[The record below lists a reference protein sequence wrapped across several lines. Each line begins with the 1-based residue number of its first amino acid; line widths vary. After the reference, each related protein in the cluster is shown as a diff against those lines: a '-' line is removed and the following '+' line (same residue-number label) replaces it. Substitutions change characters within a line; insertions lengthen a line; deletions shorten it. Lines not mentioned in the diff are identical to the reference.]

1 MGKLN
6 CRGIGV
12 VIDDKVPLTDEESV
26 DDAIG
31 EIVSQ
36 LKADGISLLKYRE
49 IPSESEWENFGTA
62 AFLLIDWSLL
72 PTDVADVG
80 DAARQVMKNRICD
93 FIKAVHDKAFAPI
106 FVFSNQD
113 GDEIKRFLQGRGIPT
128 EMPGSYVLV
137 KPKAEM
143 RELDATGNPKLIT
156 EINDWIQATPAIKL
170 FMSWGNDVLM
180 ARNQMFAEFYNK
192 SHNWPSLLWKTY
204 EEDNDDP
211 SQGLSQVMF
220 DNLKGRVRCN
230 LSEMPDV
237 IPDENASAALK
248 DVLALTVMLPSS
260 VLPDNQ
266 VGCGDLFKEKSGK
279 FWLVVSCD
287 CDCIVRN
294 GESEE
299 STFVQVVKVDSG
311 CKPDSERM
319 KDRFSMKY
327 GLEHKSS
334 QSYLF
339 PIDDKCYCVVYPS
352 FKTMKLSE
360 FKIEKRVGRILTP
373 YITDVRQ
380 RLAQWNQRVGFPKL
394 PKELF
399 PSV

>member
-1 MGKLN
+1 MSKLN

-12 VIDDKVPLTDEESV
+12 VIDDQVPLSDEEPV

-36 LKADGISLLKYRE
+36 LKADGISLLRYRE
-49 IPSESEWENFGTA
+49 IPPETEWNNFGTA

-72 PTDVADVG
+72 SPDAG
-80 DAARQVMKNRICD
+80 DSAKQVMKNRICD
-93 FIKAVHDKAFAPI
+93 FIKAVHTKAFAPI

-113 GDEIKRFLQGRGIPT
+113 DGEIKEYLQNQGIPT
-128 EMPGSYVLV
+128 EKPASYVLV

-143 RELDATGNPKLIT
+143 RELDAEGNPKLIA
-156 EINDWIQATPAIKL
+156 EINAWIQATPAIKL
-170 FMSWGNDVLM
+170 FTSWGNDVLA

-192 SHNWPSLLWKTY
+192 SHNWPSLLWKAY
-204 EEDNDDP
+204 EEDDDDP

-220 DNLKGRVRCN
+220 DNLRNRVRGN
-230 LSEMPDV
+230 ISTMPDV
-237 IPDENASAALK
+237 VPDENASAALK
-248 DVLALTVMLPSS
+248 DILALTVMLPSS
-260 VLPDNQ
+260 VLSDNQ
-266 VGCGDLFKEKSGK
+266 IRCGDLFKEKSGR

-299 STFVQVVKVDSG
+299 STFIQVVRVDGG
-311 CKPDSERM
+311 CKPDSVKM
-319 KDRFSMKY
+319 KYRFSKKY
-327 GLEHKSS
+327 GLEHTSS

-360 FKIEKRVGRILTP
+360 FNMEKRIGRILPP

-380 RLAQWNQRVGFPKL
+380 RLALWNQRVGFPKL
-394 PKELF
+394 PNELF

>member
-12 VIDDKVPLTDEESV
+12 VIDDKVPLSDEESV

-36 LKADGISLLKYRE
+36 LKADGISLLRFRE
-49 IPSESEWENFGTA
+49 IPPEAEWNNFGTA

-72 PTDVADVG
+72 SSVAEDS
-80 DAARQVMKNRICD
+80 AKQAMKNRICD

-137 KPKAEM
+137 KPKVEM
-143 RELDATGNPKLIT
+143 RELDATGNPKLIA

-192 SHNWPSLLWKTY
+192 SHNWPSLLWKAY
-204 EEDNDDP
+204 EEDDDDP

-220 DNLKGRVRCN
+220 DNLKARIRCS
-230 LSEMPDV
+230 LSDIPDV
-237 IPDENASAALK
+237 HISGGDDSSALI
-248 DVLALTVMLPSS
+248 DVLALTVMLPKDALS
-260 VLPDNQ
+260 PNQ
-266 VGCGDLFKEKSGK
+266 LGC
-279 FWLVVSCD
+279 
-287 CDCIVRN
+287 
-294 GESEE
+294 
-299 STFVQVVKVDSG
+299 
-311 CKPDSERM
+311 
-319 KDRFSMKY
+319 
-327 GLEHKSS
+327 
-334 QSYLF
+334 
-339 PIDDKCYCVVYPS
+339 
-352 FKTMKLSE
+352 
-360 FKIEKRVGRILTP
+360 
-373 YITDVRQ
+373 
-380 RLAQWNQRVGFPKL
+380 
-394 PKELF
+394 
-399 PSV
+399 